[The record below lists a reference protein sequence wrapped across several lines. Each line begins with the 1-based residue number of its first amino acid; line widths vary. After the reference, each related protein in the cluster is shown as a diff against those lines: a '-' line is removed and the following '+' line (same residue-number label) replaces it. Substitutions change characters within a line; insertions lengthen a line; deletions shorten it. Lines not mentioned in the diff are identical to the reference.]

1 MIVIGEILLYL
12 DPGTGSLLIS
22 TLMGLSLTLLYFL
35 KGVFYKFSYF
45 FFGVKRKSLN
55 DFSGEIVFFSEGK
68 SYWRVYKP
76 IINALVKNKQKVI
89 YLSAEQGDEGL
100 TTSSEYVKSYYLGNI
115 KQAIFTL
122 NRLKARICVLTTP
135 QLDVVALKRS
145 KSVDHYCHVIHA
157 PNNIH
162 AYKKFAFDYFDSV
175 LCSSHAQI
183 ENLEYLE
190 KKRKTKPK
198 QLFQTGCTYYDVFK
212 LDNDHTGDA
221 ILVAPT
227 WGDKTFLKSCGK
239 ELISKLLEDGHKV
252 IFRPHPQSWISD
264 KELMDD
270 LLTTFMSNSN
280 LIIDHEVEVEK
291 AIKNSKLLI
300 CDIASGMLFDMAFAY
315 KKPIIS
321 VQFDWTN
328 GGYEAADLMSDTS
341 ASTLLKEVG
350 MMISEKEVKN
360 ISKIVDKVSL
370 ITITQEMI
378 DKHIFNFQKAGIVAS
393 QQILSIFN
401 EPT

>member
-76 IINALVKNKQKVI
+76 IINALIKNKQKVI

-145 KSVDHYCHVIHA
+145 KSVEHYCHVIHS
-157 PNNIH
+157 PTDIH

-175 LCSSHAQI
+175 LCSSHVQI

-190 KKRKTKPK
+190 RIRRTKPK
-198 QLFQTGCTYYDVFK
+198 LLFQTGCTYYDSFK
-212 LDNDHTGDA
+212 PDNKTRGDA
-221 ILVAPT
+221 VLFAPT
-227 WGDKTFLKSCGK
+227 WGDRTFLKSCGK
-239 ELISKLLEDGHKV
+239 EMIKNLLKGGHKV
-252 IFRPHPQSWISD
+252 IFRPHPQSWVSD

-270 LLTTFMSNSN
+270 LLSTFMSNSN
-280 LIIDHEVEVEK
+280 LVIDNEVSVEK
-291 AIKNSKLLI
+291 AIGNSKILI
-300 CDIASGMLFDMAFAY
+300 CDISSGMMYDMAFAY
-315 KKPIIS
+315 KKPVIG
-321 VQFDWTN
+321 VEFDWRN
-328 GGYEAADLMSDTS
+328 GGYEAADLMNDTAAIS
-341 ASTLLKEVG
+341 LLKEIGTV
-350 MMISEKEVKN
+350 ISEKEVHN
-360 ISKIVDKVSL
+360 ISTIVDGTSSL
-370 ITITQEMI
+370 IISKEI
-378 DKHIFNFQKAGIVAS
+378 INKHIFNFQKAGIVAS
-393 QQILSIFN
+393 EQILSIFN
-401 EPT
+401 KNL